1 VQLKVVCQRAL
12 QGFFQHVLVFSWIRK
27 GEFPSHRELPPHLS
41 CNREIFA
48 SRVDDMIGYICLA
61 SGCIIICIFPSGGV
75 VLFAREYSL
84 FSSSTGKLIKG
95 NVS

>member
-12 QGFFQHVLVFSWIRK
+12 QGFFQHVLVFSWIGK

-48 SRVDDMIGYICLA
+48 SRVDGMIGYICLA

-75 VLFAREYSL
+75 VLFAREI
-84 FSSSTGKLIKG
+84 FIVFFFDWKINKG
-95 NVS
+95 